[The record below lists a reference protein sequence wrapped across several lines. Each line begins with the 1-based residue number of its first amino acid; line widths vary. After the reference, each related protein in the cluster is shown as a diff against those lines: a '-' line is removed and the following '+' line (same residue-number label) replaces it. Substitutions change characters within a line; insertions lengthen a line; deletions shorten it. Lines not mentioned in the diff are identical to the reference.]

1 MHGFFDNSQSHF
13 ADDKVY
19 LQTNDFLPFEVA
31 YRFLTAVDP
40 TIRKNRKLNLISDD
54 TASVNCIEGNKP
66 DETYLVIHRLSSDKK
81 TYVDEGAAQEKC
93 EDIAPLNKF
102 LEAVH
107 YDARVIR
114 KENVTH
120 LFWFQRISSCPSI
133 YIKLAFS
140 LRLLCPT
147 LFEGDKPFFCN
158 EWKDVM
164 SFIDKDE
171 YNGAWDKIQP
181 YLIDLRKE
189 QWLVDIKQMFVNSY
203 DTQIERL
210 KLSIDDFYSSIRN
223 LNDQIA
229 GYYKHIEDTEIRIR
243 GMLASNS
250 SEKQYDE
257 FLAYLK
263 DVQAEITGYDDRRI
277 QVKFFGFIDNYDID
291 VASDVIPSKNGYLYE
306 NINDENR
313 DDMELV
319 LRKTFLEEK
328 YKIRVVSTTNLDRR
342 NYNVHCEEYE
352 HHPSS
357 AVYERHGKVY
367 LYNPHLWHYD
377 CYGDR
382 RGDICEAIKNYDYYT
397 VAMYANASNSNIGFG
412 DTAVMP
418 KFAADIIKHRTAKLF
433 YCPADGQDYSFDDIL
448 AKEKEVSE

>member
-1 MHGFFDNSQSHF
+1 MHGFFDNSRSHF

-19 LQTNDFLPFEVA
+19 LQANDFLPFEAA

-40 TIRKNRKLNLISDD
+40 TIRNRKLNLIVDD
-54 TASVNCIEGNKP
+54 TASVNCTEGNKP

-81 TYVDEGAAQEKC
+81 MYVDEGATAEKC
-93 EDIAPLNKF
+93 KDIVALNKF
-102 LEAVH
+102 LEATH
-107 YDARVIR
+107 YDARVMYR
-114 KENVTH
+114 ENTTH
-120 LFWFQRISSCPSI
+120 LFWFQRMSSCPSI

-147 LFEGDKPFFCN
+147 LFEGDKPVFCD
-158 EWKDVM
+158 EWKEVM
-164 SFIDKDE
+164 SFIDKDD
-171 YNGAWDKIQP
+171 YNGAWDKIEP
-181 YLIDLRKE
+181 YFVSLRKE
-189 QWLVDIKQMFVNSY
+189 QWLKDIKRLFVDSY
-203 DTQIERL
+203 GTQIERL
-210 KLSIDDFYSSIRN
+210 KATVNDYYGGIRN
-223 LNDQIA
+223 LSEQIA
-229 GYYKHIEDTEIRIR
+229 NYYKNIEDTEIRIR

-263 DVQAEITGYDDRRI
+263 DVQGEIVGYDNRKI
-277 QVKFFGFIDNYDID
+277 QIRFFGFIDNYDIE
-291 VASDVIPSKNGYLYE
+291 VAGDVIPSKNGYLYE
-306 NINDENR
+306 NINDVNKN
-313 DDMELV
+313 DMELV

-328 YKIRVVSTTNLDRR
+328 YKIRSVSTTNIDQQ
-342 NYNVHCEEYE
+342 NYNVHCVEYE
-352 HHPSS
+352 RHPSS
-357 AVYERHGKVY
+357 AVYERYGKAY

-397 VAMYANASNSNIGFG
+397 VAMYANASNSNVGFG